1 VHKEESIDENER
13 KIDDAEDDESDEGFD
28 VQRAHF
34 NQTVQALYTIKSCG
48 LKMPQFSAISH

>member
-48 LKMPQFSAISH
+48 L